1 MNVDRYTRG
10 VLTVIAGAL
19 LYICL
24 MLSGLP
30 VSAQGLI
37 APKILQQVKPQP
49 VVIVGW
55 GSVRADGEIFLNTVK
70 DDNGTVHTDML
81 LPVKV
86 MQKPKEPVAV
96 TLEYTADHPLPVG
109 INAVKPGPD
118 WEPIRTKAEPAPL
131 QSKPGG
137 GGQR

>member
-1 MNVDRYTRG
+1 MNVDRYTKG
-10 VLTVIAGAL
+10 VLTVIAGGV
-19 LYICL
+19 LYLCL
-24 MLSGLP
+24 MVSGLP

-70 DDNGTVHTDML
+70 DANGTVHTDMM

-86 MQKPKEPVAV
+86 MQKPTEPVAV
-96 TLEYTADHPLPVG
+96 TLEYTPEHPLSVG
-109 INAVKPGPD
+109 ITAVKPGPD
-118 WEPIRTKAEPAPL
+118 WEPIRAKVEPAPM

-137 GGQR
+137 GGQ

>member
-1 MNVDRYTRG
+1 MNVDRYTKA
-10 VLTVIAGAL
+10 VLTVIAGGV
-19 LYICL
+19 LYLCL
-24 MLSGLP
+24 MVSGLP
-30 VSAQGLI
+30 VSAQGLV
-37 APKILQQVKPQP
+37 APKILSQMKPQP

-70 DDNGTVHTDML
+70 DQNGTVHTDMV

-96 TLEYTADHPLPVG
+96 TMEYTPEHPLPVG
-109 INAVKPGPD
+109 ITAVKPGPD
-118 WEPIRTKAEPAPL
+118 WEPIRTKVEPAPL

-137 GGQR
+137 GGR

>member
-70 DDNGTVHTDML
+70 DQNGTVHTDMI

-86 MQKPKEPVAV
+86 TQKPKEPVTV
-96 TLEYTADHPLPVG
+96 TMEYTPEHPLPVG
-109 INAVKPGPD
+109 ITAVKPGPD
-118 WEPIRTKAEPAPL
+118 WEPIRTRVEPAPL

-137 GGQR
+137 GGR